1 LVSKKSPLTRL
12 VPFEHKIRG
21 QAAPEGAQTLQEVV
35 AAGFSSERKL
45 PRPLD
50 ADFHLVARTQSER
63 FRDNGGNT
71 YGEAVAPFG
80 DLHGSA
86 PWIYSIGIVYPS
98 PNPVNVAARASRL
111 TPAWRRA
118 PNRPANG
125 RQERRGNMNLSA
137 AAPVTAGA
145 ISARIDRLPAT
156 RTMWTMIALLGFGMF
171 FELYDLLFTAYVAP
185 SLVKSGVLTAKTA
198 GLFGTTGVAS
208 FIAALFTGLF
218 IGTILCGFLAD
229 RYGRRAIFT
238 WSLIWYSA
246 ANIMVSVQTDAFG
259 LNLWRLVSGIG
270 LGVEMVTIG
279 AYLSE
284 LAPKGFRGRAFAV
297 NQAIGFTCVP
307 IISFLAWLLVPTAP
321 FGVEGWR
328 WVVLIGALAA
338 PIVVFL
344 RRGLP
349 ESPRW
354 LAKHGRLAEADRVLS
369 AIEAKVAAEYGRP
382 LPPPGPGEPV
392 APASRFLDLW
402 LPGIRGRVILM
413 SIFNIFQTVG
423 FYGFSNWVPSLLVK
437 QGITVS
443 TSLGYTTVIALAAP
457 VGPLIGFFLGDRFE
471 RKWIIV
477 AAAFVILVAGLVFG
491 QASTAALI
499 IAMGVMLTLG
509 NNIMSYSFHAYQ
521 QELFPTGIRARAA
534 GFVYSWSRLSVIF
547 SSFVIAFVLDAF
559 GAPGV
564 FVFIAAA
571 MAVVMATIGIFG
583 PRTTNLALEEIA
595 R

>member
-1 LVSKKSPLTRL
+1 
-12 VPFEHKIRG
+12 
-21 QAAPEGAQTLQEVV
+21 
-35 AAGFSSERKL
+35 
-45 PRPLD
+45 
-50 ADFHLVARTQSER
+50 
-63 FRDNGGNT
+63 
-71 YGEAVAPFG
+71 
-80 DLHGSA
+80 
-86 PWIYSIGIVYPS
+86 
-98 PNPVNVAARASRL
+98 
-111 TPAWRRA
+111 
-118 PNRPANG
+118 
-125 RQERRGNMNLSA
+125 MNLSA